1 MRIGF
6 FDSGVGGATV
16 LACALSSMPDED
28 FLYYADTL
36 HVPYGEKPKE
46 EVRGHIFAAVEEMVD
61 AGIKALVIAC
71 NTATSIAAGAL
82 RDKYAFPIIG
92 MEPAVKPAVMRQTG
106 SEKRV
111 LVFATGLTLKEA
123 KFQQLVSAVDQRH
136 IVDHLAL
143 PGLVELAER
152 GIFGG
157 DEAEEYLRRELASLN
172 LAAYGTVVLGCTH
185 FPLFRRTFRELLP
198 AGTDIIDGAEGTVRH
213 LGATLEKAGLA
224 GGGSGSLEFR
234 SSGGAD
240 ATRGIFRA
248 ALETALTQ
256 KTGLELPKV

>member
-16 LACALSSMPDED
+16 LAKALGSMPEED

-46 EVRGHIFAAVEEMVD
+46 EVRGHIFDAVAQMVD
-61 AGIKALVIAC
+61 EGIKALVIAC
-71 NTATSIAAGAL
+71 NTATSIAAKEL
-82 RDKYAFPIIG
+82 RERYSFPIIG
-92 MEPAVKPAVMRQTG
+92 MEPAVKPAVMRTAG

-111 LVFATGLTLKEA
+111 LVFATSLTLKEA

-152 GIFGG
+152 GIFSGP
-157 DEAEEYLRRELASLN
+157 EAEGYLRRALAPFDLGR
-172 LAAYGTVVLGCTH
+172 YGTAVLGCTH
-185 FPLFRRTFRELLP
+185 FPLFRPVFAELLP
-198 AGTDIIDGAEGTVRH
+198 AGTDLIDGAEGTVRH
-213 LGATLEKAGLA
+213 LRATLEKAGLA
-224 GGGSGSLEFR
+224 GGGSGRLEFM
-234 SSGGAD
+234 SSGKSAD
-240 ATRGIFRA
+240 TQAVFQA
-248 ALETALTQ
+248 ALHAAADMERQLRR
-256 KTGLELPKV
+256 P